1 MPTGCLPA
9 QAMAGRWL
17 LPLACLA
24 ASLLPAAR
32 GTHRGEV
39 CDCNGMSRQ
48 CVFDWQLLRETG
60 SGYRCL
66 GCLGN
71 TEGARCERCREG
83 FFRQRQ
89 EECCLPCHCHP
100 WGSLSP
106 QCDSYG
112 RCHCKPGVMGD
123 KCDRC
128 QPGFESLSESGCRR
142 SGQSLQCECDPAGST
157 GDCGSGRC
165 VCKASAAG
173 ERCDRCK
180 RHFYNLDAENPM
192 GCSPCFCYGH
202 SATCVSADNYSVH
215 NITST
220 FQQGAEGWQGVHEG
234 GSPAQLQWSPRHQD
248 AFIAA
253 RRSEPIYFVAPA
265 KFLGNQH
272 LSYGQTLSF
281 SYRLDRGG
289 RQPSPHD
296 VILEGDG
303 LRVTAPFLP
312 QGKVLPCGVS
322 HTYTFRL
329 DEHAS
334 SKWSPRLNHLEFR
347 RLLGNLTALWIRA
360 TFGEYSTGY
369 LDNVTLVSAQPSPGV
384 PAPWVEHCECPAAY
398 GGQFCERCAPGY
410 RRDAPGQGPFS
421 ICVPC
426 NCQGGGICDPDT
438 GECYSGDENVGS
450 IVSCPFGSYRDP
462 RPPHSCRT
470 CPCGHGQGCSV
481 VPGSEEVSCDQC
493 PPGAAGA
500 NCEYCADGYFGDPTA
515 SQPCQLCQCNG
526 NVEPNAVGNCDRR
539 TGQCLKCLYNT
550 TGFSCDRCKDGFF
563 GNPLAPDPAD
573 KCRACACK
581 SVGAEPLKCRSDGS
595 CICKPGFE
603 GPNCEESEC
612 PACYSQVKAQVD
624 LYLQQLAELEL
635 LFSEVQAGGGSTS
648 QELEGRMQV
657 AEEML
662 RTILREALSLQASDR
677 SLEGRVTRMKGQGP
691 SSQSRLEEI
700 KAVVARLR
708 SLGSQYEGQVQETR
722 QLLQRA
728 RLDLD
733 RSGAALRRVT
743 IPVSGLPGGSN
754 QFLMLAQEALR
765 LANSHTQAANTIDQA
780 ARAAREDARQALQLV
795 RAAAGGDAAASGSV
809 PGLLRKYEELKL
821 LAGGLKADAD
831 GMASKADKTYQGSL
845 VLLSSLS
852 RLKETDIRSFEGEA
866 SRLKQ
871 DASALLSLV
880 DTYMAQYKQL
890 QSRTGRWEEQTK
902 ELLRGQ
908 EGERA
913 KLTQLL
919 SRANLAKSTAL
930 QAVSAGNATF
940 YEVEQILK
948 SLKEFNLQADAKRR
962 EAEDAMRRLPIIS
975 NMVTSARDKTA
986 RAEAILGSA
995 ASESKAASSA
1005 AGEAKQISVG
1015 IQEEIA
1021 QLKVE
1026 ANQTADGV
1034 LALEK
1039 AVATLRR
1046 EAKEVGDEFQRK
1058 LSEVEA
1064 DAAGIQET
1072 ALEAQRVHDKAGQ
1085 AGVAV
1090 QETLSALEELL
1101 HMMSQPGAVDEDGLR
1116 QLEMNFSKAKTR
1128 RNQLK
1133 AEMSELE
1140 QTAALHKARVRTLE
1154 TSIDEIL
1161 AEIKNLEDIQMS
1173 LPPGCYNTKAIEL
1186 P

>member
-1 MPTGCLPA
+1 
-9 QAMAGRWL
+9 MAEFWL

-24 ASLLPAAR
+24 ASLLPAAQSAQSAQ
-32 GTHRGEV
+32 V

-60 SGYRCL
+60 NGFRCL

-71 TEGARCERCREG
+71 TEGARCERCQHG
-83 FFRQRQ
+83 FFRGQGQR
-89 EECCLPCHCHP
+89 CCLPCLCHP

-106 QCDSYG
+106 QCDSDG
-112 RCHCKPGVMGD
+112 RCSCKPGVTGD

-128 QPGFESLSESGCRR
+128 QPGFESLSEAGCCR

-157 GDCGSGRC
+157 GDCHSGHC
-165 VCKASAAG
+165 VCKESTTG
-173 ERCDRCK
+173 EQCQRCK
-180 RHFYNLDAENPM
+180 RHFYNLDARNPA

-202 SATCVSADNYSVH
+202 SVDCISADNHSVH

-220 FQQGAEGWQGVHEG
+220 FQQGTEGWRGVHES

-253 RRSEPIYFVAPA
+253 RSSEPIYFMAPA
-265 KFLGNQH
+265 KFLGNQQ

-281 SYRLDRGG
+281 DYRLDRGG

-296 VILEGDG
+296 VVLEGHG

-312 QGKVLPCGVS
+312 EGEVLPCGVS
-322 HTYTFRL
+322 QVYTFRL
-329 DEHAS
+329 DEHPS
-334 SKWSPRLNHLEFR
+334 SKWSPRLNHFEFR

-369 LDNVTLVSAQPSPGV
+369 LDNVTLVSAQPAPGA
-384 PAPWVEHCECPAAY
+384 PAPWVERCQCPPPY
-398 GGQFCERCAPGY
+398 RGQFCQRCAPGY
-410 RRDAPGQGPFS
+410 RRDDPSQGPFS
-421 ICVPC
+421 TCVPC
-426 NCQGGGICDPDT
+426 DCQGGGICDPDT
-438 GECYSGDENVGS
+438 GECYSGDENVGNG
-450 IVSCPFGSYRDP
+450 VSCPFGSYRDP
-462 RPPHSCRT
+462 RRPNSCRS
-470 CPCGHGQGCSV
+470 CPCGPGQGCSLGPGGQEV
-481 VPGSEEVSCDQC
+481 VCDHC

-500 NCEYCADGYFGDPTA
+500 NCEYCADGYFGDPAA
-515 SQPCQLCQCNG
+515 SQPCQPCRCNG

-539 TGQCLKCLYNT
+539 SGECLKCIHNT
-550 TGFSCDRCKDGFF
+550 AGFHCDRCKDGFF

-573 KCRACACK
+573 KCRACACD

-603 GPNCEESEC
+603 GPRCEESEC
-612 PACYSQVKAQVD
+612 PACYGQVKMQVQ

-635 LFSEVQAGGGSTS
+635 LLSEVRAGGGTES
-648 QELEGRMQV
+648 QELEGRMQG

-677 SLEGRVTRMKGQGP
+677 SLEGRVARMKGQGS
-691 SSQSRLEEI
+691 SSQNRLDEI
-700 KAVVARLR
+700 KATVGRLR
-708 SLGSQYEGQVQETR
+708 SLGSQYERQVQETR
-722 QLLQRA
+722 QLLERA

-733 RSGAALRRVT
+733 HSGTALRRVT
-743 IPVSGLPGGSN
+743 IPVSSFPGGLN
-754 QFLMLAQEALR
+754 QYLLLAQEALR
-765 LANSHTQAANTIDQA
+765 LANSHTQAANAIDQA
-780 ARAAREDARQALQLV
+780 AKVAREDAGQALQLL
-795 RAAAGGDAAASGSV
+795 RAAAGGEAALGSL
-809 PGLLRKYEELKL
+809 PRRYEELKS

-831 GMASKADKTYQGSL
+831 GMALTADAAYQGSL

-852 RLKETDIRSFEGEA
+852 RLTEMDIGSFKEEA

-871 DASALLSLV
+871 DAGALLGLVETSLS
-880 DTYMAQYKQL
+880 QYRGL
-890 QSRTGRWEEQTK
+890 QSRVGRWEEEAEQ
-902 ELLRGQ
+902 LLQGQ

-919 SRANLAKSTAL
+919 SRATLARSTAL
-930 QAVSAGNATF
+930 QATSAGNATF

-948 SLKEFNLQADAKRR
+948 SLKEFNLQADDKRR
-962 EAEDAMRRLPIIS
+962 EAKDAMRRLPLIS
-975 NMVTSARDKTA
+975 SMVTSAREKTD
-986 RAEAILGSA
+986 RAKGTVDSA
-995 ASESKAASSA
+995 VSESKAGSSMVEEVKEIA
-1005 AGEAKQISVG
+1005 TG

-1021 QLKVE
+1021 RLREE
-1026 ANQTADGV
+1026 ANKTADGV

-1039 AVATLRR
+1039 AVATLQQ
-1046 EAKEVGDEFQRK
+1046 EAKEVDEAFDRK

-1064 DAAGIQET
+1064 DAAVIEKT
-1072 ALEAQRVHDKAGQ
+1072 AQEAQRVHDKAGQ
-1085 AGVAV
+1085 AEAAV
-1090 QETLSALEELL
+1090 QQMLSALEELL
-1101 HMMSQPGAVDEDGLR
+1101 RLMNQPGAVDEDGLR
-1116 QLEMNFSKAKTR
+1116 VLEENFSQAKTR
-1128 RNQLK
+1128 SRQLK

-1140 QTAALHKARVRTLE
+1140 QTAALQKARVRTLE
-1154 TSIDEIL
+1154 SSIDDIL
-1161 AEIKNLEDIQMS
+1161 ADIKNLEDIQKS

>member
-1 MPTGCLPA
+1 
-9 QAMAGRWL
+9 
-17 LPLACLA
+17 
-24 ASLLPAAR
+24 
-32 GTHRGEV
+32 

-60 SGYRCL
+60 NGYRCL

-71 TEGARCERCREG
+71 TEGTHCERCKEG
-83 FFRQRQ
+83 FYRRRQG
-89 EECCLPCHCHP
+89 ECCLPCHCHP
-100 WGSLSP
+100 WGTWATARVGLRGWKHLLST
-106 QCDSYG
+106 G
-112 RCHCKPGVMGD
+112 
-123 KCDRC
+123 
-128 QPGFESLSESGCRR
+128 R
-142 SGQSLQCECDPAGST
+142 SGSGSLQCECDPAGST
-157 GDCGSGRC
+157 GDCHSGRC
-165 VCKASAAG
+165 VCKENTAG

-180 RHFYNLDAENPM
+180 RHFYNLDSRNPM

-202 SATCVSADNYSVH
+202 SAACVSADNHSAY

-220 FQQGAEGWQGVHEG
+220 FQQGAEGWRGVHES

-265 KFLGNQH
+265 KFLGNQQ

-281 SYRLDRGG
+281 DYRLDRGG

-296 VILEGDG
+296 VILQGDG

-322 HTYTFRL
+322 QTYTFRL
-329 DEHAS
+329 DEHPS
-334 SKWSPRLNHLEFR
+334 SKWSPRLNHFEFR

-369 LDNVTLVSAQPSPGV
+369 IDNITLVSAQPVPGV
-384 PAPWVEHCECPAAY
+384 PAPWVERCECPAAY
-398 GGQFCERCAPGY
+398 RGQFCERCAPGY

-438 GECYSGDENVGS
+438 GECYSGDENVGNS
-450 IVSCPFGSYRDP
+450 VSCPFGFYRDP
-462 RPPHSCRT
+462 RQPHGCRT
-470 CPCGHGQGCSV
+470 CPCGPGQGCSA
-481 VPGSEEVSCDQC
+481 VPGSEEVICDHC

-500 NCEYCADGYFGDPTA
+500 NCEYCADGYFGDPVA
-515 SQPCQLCQCNG
+515 SQPCQLCRCNG

-539 TGQCLKCLYNT
+539 TGECLKCIYNT
-550 TGFSCDRCKDGFF
+550 AGFYCDRCKDGFF

-573 KCRACACK
+573 KCRACACN

-612 PACYSQVKAQVD
+612 PACYSQVKTQMD
-624 LYLQQLAELEL
+624 LYLRQLAELEL
-635 LFSEVQAGGGSTS
+635 LFSEVRAGDGAQS

-677 SLEGRVTRMKGQGP
+677 SLEGRVARMKGQES
-691 SSQSRLEEI
+691 SSQSHLDEI
-700 KAVVARLR
+700 KATVERLR
-708 SLGSQYEGQVQETR
+708 SLGSQYERQVQETR

-728 RLDLD
+728 RLELD

-754 QFLMLAQEALR
+754 QFLILAQEALR
-765 LANSHTQAANTIDQA
+765 LANSHAQAASTIEQA
-780 ARAAREDARQALQLV
+780 ARAAREDARRALELV
-795 RAAAGGDAAASGSV
+795 RAAAGGEATASGSLR
-809 PGLLRKYEELKL
+809 GLLGRYEELKS

-831 GMASKADKTYQGSL
+831 GMASKADKAYQGSL

-852 RLKETDIRSFEGEA
+852 RLTETDIRSFQGEA
-866 SRLKQ
+866 SQLKQ

-890 QSRTGRWEEQTK
+890 QSRTERWEEETK
-902 ELLRGQ
+902 DLLRRR
-908 EGERA
+908 EGERE
-913 KLTQLL
+913 KLMQLL

-930 QAVSAGNATF
+930 QAVSAGNTTF

-948 SLKEFNLQADAKRR
+948 SLKEFNLQAGDKRR
-962 EAEDAMRRLPIIS
+962 EAEDAMRRLPIITS
-975 NMVTSARDKTA
+975 MVTSAKEKTD
-986 RAEAILGSA
+986 RAKGILGSA
-995 ASESKAASSA
+995 TSESRAASSA
-1005 AGEAKQISVG
+1005 AGEAKEITTG
-1015 IQEEIA
+1015 IQEEISR
-1021 QLKVE
+1021 LRVE

-1046 EAKEVGDEFQRK
+1046 EAKEVDDEFQRK
-1058 LSEVEA
+1058 LLEVEA
-1064 DAAGIQET
+1064 DAAVIQET
-1072 ALEAQRVHDKAGQ
+1072 AQEAQRVHDKAGQ

-1101 HMMSQPGAVDEDGLR
+1101 RLMNQPGAVDEEGLK
-1116 QLEMNFSKAKTR
+1116 QLERNFNKAKTR
-1128 RNQLK
+1128 SNQLK

-1140 QTAALHKARVRTLE
+1140 QTAALQKARVQTLE
-1154 TSIDEIL
+1154 SSIDGIL
-1161 AEIKNLEDIQMS
+1161 ADIKNLEDIQRS

>member
-1 MPTGCLPA
+1 
-9 QAMAGRWL
+9 MAGRRLL
-17 LPLACLA
+17 LPLACLLC
-24 ASLLPAAR
+24 LLPAAPSAR
-32 GTHRGEV
+32 RAQV

-60 SGYRCL
+60 NGYRCL

-71 TEGARCERCREG
+71 TEGARCERCKDG
-83 FFRQRQ
+83 FFRRR
-89 EECCLPCHCHP
+89 ERECCLPCHCHP
-100 WGSLSP
+100 WGSLGP
-106 QCDSYG
+106 QCDSSG
-112 RCHCKPGVMGD
+112 RCSCKPGVMGD

-128 QPGFESLSESGCRR
+128 QPGFEALSEGGCQR
-142 SGQSLQCECDPAGST
+142 SGQ
-157 GDCGSGRC
+157 
-165 VCKASAAG
+165 
-173 ERCDRCK
+173 CK
-180 RHFYNLDAENPM
+180 RHFYNLDARNPM

-202 SATCVSADNYSVH
+202 SATCVSADNHSVH

-220 FQQGAEGWQGVHEG
+220 FQQGAEGWRGVHES
-234 GSPAQLQWSPRHQD
+234 GSPAQLQWSPRHRD

-253 RRSEPIYFVAPA
+253 RTSEPIYFMAPA
-265 KFLGNQH
+265 KFLGNQQ

-281 SYRLDRGG
+281 DYRLDRGG
-289 RQPSPHD
+289 LQPSPHD

-312 QGKVLPCGVS
+312 QGEVLPCGVS

-329 DEHAS
+329 DEHPS

-369 LDNVTLVSAQPSPGV
+369 IDNVTLVSAQPIPGV
-384 PAPWVEHCECPAAY
+384 PALWVERCECPAAY
-398 GGQFCERCAPGY
+398 GGQFCESCAPGY
-410 RRDAPGQGPFS
+410 RRDSPGQGPFS
-421 ICVPC
+421 PCVPC

-450 IVSCPFGSYRDP
+450 SVSCPFGSYRDP
-462 RPPHSCRT
+462 RKPHGCRT
-470 CPCGHGQGCSV
+470 CPCGHGRGCSL
-481 VPGSEEVSCDQC
+481 VPGSEEVTCDHC
-493 PPGAAGA
+493 PPGAA
-500 NCEYCADGYFGDPTA
+500 
-515 SQPCQLCQCNG
+515 
-526 NVEPNAVGNCDRR
+526 
-539 TGQCLKCLYNT
+539 
-550 TGFSCDRCKDGFF
+550 
-563 GNPLAPDPAD
+563 
-573 KCRACACK
+573 ACACN

-635 LFSEVQAGGGSTS
+635 LFSGLQAGGGAQS
-648 QELEGRMQV
+648 QELERRMQA

-677 SLEGRVTRMKGQGP
+677 SLEGRVARMKGQGP
-691 SSQSRLEEI
+691 SSQSRLGEL
-700 KAVVARLR
+700 KATVERLR
-708 SLGSQYEGQVQETR
+708 SLGSRYERQVQETR
-722 QLLQRA
+722 QLLERA
-728 RLDLD
+728 RLDLE
-733 RSGAALRRVT
+733 RSGAALRRVN
-743 IPVSGLPGGSN
+743 IPVSSLPGGSN

-765 LANSHTQAANTIDQA
+765 LANSHTQAANTVDQA
-780 ARAAREDARQALQLV
+780 ARAAREDARQALELL
-795 RAAAGGDAAASGSV
+795 RAAAGGEAAASGSLQ
-809 PGLLRKYEELKL
+809 GLLGKYEELKS
-821 LAGGLKADAD
+821 LAGGLRADAD
-831 GMASKADKTYQGSL
+831 GMATKADEAYQGSL

-852 RLKETDIRSFEGEA
+852 RLAETDIGSFEGEA

-871 DASALLSLV
+871 DARALLSLV
-880 DTYMAQYKQL
+880 DTSMAQYKQL
-890 QSRTGRWEEQTK
+890 QSRVGRWEEETK
-902 ELLRGQ
+902 ELLGKR

-919 SRANLAKSTAL
+919 SRASLAKSTAL

-948 SLKEFNLQADAKRR
+948 SLREFNLQAGDKRR
-962 EAEDAMRRLPIIS
+962 EAEDAMRRLPVIS
-975 NMVTSARDKTA
+975 SMVSSAREKTD
-986 RAEAILGSA
+986 RAAAILGSA
-995 ASESKAASSA
+995 AAESKAASSA
-1005 AGEAKQISVG
+1005 AGEAKEITTG

-1039 AVATLRR
+1039 AVAGLRR
-1046 EAKEVGDEFQRK
+1046 EAKEAEDEFERK
-1058 LSEVEA
+1058 LAEVEA
-1064 DAAGIQET
+1064 DAAVIQET
-1072 ALEAQRVHDKAGQ
+1072 AQEAQRVHDKAGQ

-1101 HMMSQPGAVDEDGLR
+1101 RLMNQPGAVDEDGLK

-1128 RNQLK
+1128 SNQLK
-1133 AEMSELE
+1133 AEMYELE
-1140 QTAALHKARVRTLE
+1140 QTATLQRNRVQTLQ
-1154 TSIDEIL
+1154 SNIDEIL
-1161 AEIKNLEDIQMS
+1161 ADIKNLEDIQRS